1 MRHAGGVRIDHAMG
15 LTRLWLVPD
24 GASPADGAYLIYPL
38 DDLLRLTKLESHRH
52 RAIVIGEDL
61 GTVPEGFREKLD
73 AAGIAGM
80 RVLWFERDEDGFVPP
95 GAWPRRAVAMTSTHD
110 LPTVAGWW
118 RGIDIDA
125 RTRLGL
131 FGPETDAQTLRHQRE
146 IDRELLWGAFRAAGA
161 TPVAADVPDDP
172 APAID
177 AAVRFI
183 ADTPSQLVL
192 VPLEDALALEEQP
205 NLPGAL
211 DQYPNWRRRY
221 APAAVEIFDDP
232 AVSARARWLSRRS
245 AS

>member
-1 MRHAGGVRIDHAMG
+1 MI
-15 LTRLWLVPD
+15 
-24 GASPADGAYLIYPL
+24 SPAASGGG
-38 DDLLRLTKLESHRH
+38 LRRAMNAALQRCISLRASHRH

-118 RGIDIDA
+118 RGVDIDA

-146 IDRELLWGAFRAAGA
+146 IDRELLWGAFRTAGA
-161 TPVAADVPDDP
+161 APDTADVPDDS
-172 APAID
+172 APAVD

-183 ADTPSQLVL
+183 ADTPSELVL
-192 VPLEDALALEEQP
+192 VPLEDALGLEEQP
-205 NLPGAL
+205 NLPGTL
-211 DQYPNWRRRY
+211 DQNPNWRRRY
-221 APAAVEIFDDP
+221 ALAADEIFDDP
-232 AVSARARWLSRRS
+232 AVRARARWLSRRS

>member
-1 MRHAGGVRIDHAMG
+1 MPWG

-118 RGIDIDA
+118 RGVDIDA
-125 RTRLGL
+125 RDGARPVRAGDRRADATASARDRSRAVVGRFSGPPAPRPLRRTCRMIRRRPSMPPSVSLPIRRRSLCWCRWKMPLGL
-131 FGPETDAQTLRHQRE
+131 D
-146 IDRELLWGAFRAAGA
+146 
-161 TPVAADVPDDP
+161 
-172 APAID
+172 
-177 AAVRFI
+177 
-183 ADTPSQLVL
+183 
-192 VPLEDALALEEQP
+192 EQP

-211 DQYPNWRRRY
+211 DHYPSWRQRY
-221 APAAVEIFDDP
+221 APAADEIFDDP
-232 AVSARARWLSRRS
+232 AVRARARWLSRRS